1 MNINDYLDSKNMT
14 QNDFATLIGRSP
26 SYITKF
32 KKQLVTP
39 SLIEAIIIY
48 LASDQHVNLQDMI
61 PLNVMKHQNQPCSK
75 ELASVSFIK
84 HI

>member
-48 LASDQHVNLQDMI
+48 LASEQQVNLQDII
-61 PLNVMKHQNQPCSK
+61 PLNLIEHHSQSMSRCLS
-75 ELASVSFIK
+75 SVSFIK
-84 HI
+84 HN